1 MDIQLRIMICGV
13 NRMILYH
20 AGKEVV
26 EFPEIRKTKYTKD
39 FSWGFY
45 CTNSLE
51 QAIRWANR
59 GIGTPVI
66 NYYNY
71 ERNDNLSILKFEQMS
86 DEWLDFIAK
95 CRNGETH
102 SYDIVEGPMAND
114 TVWNYVNDFLTG
126 QITRKQFWALAEFKH
141 PSHQISFHTL
151 SALNCLTFE
160 RSEVIYDDKRKK

>member
-1 MDIQLRIMICGV
+1 MIIASSIDKITYKRNGYPASNNDV
-13 NRMILYH
+13 WGKRMILYH

-51 QAIRWANR
+51 QAIRWSNR

-114 TVWNYVNDFLTG
+114 TV
-126 QITRKQFWALAEFKH
+126 
-141 PSHQISFHTL
+141 
-151 SALNCLTFE
+151 
-160 RSEVIYDDKRKK
+160 